1 MKIKNL
7 KNDINIKY
15 MGNTLVNVMITKTI
29 IEKKHN
35 RIHSYEIN
43 KCYEDKIINDY
54 SIRSKNKKN
63 KKTIVPYS

>member
-1 MKIKNL
+1 
-7 KNDINIKY
+7 
-15 MGNTLVNVMITKTI
+15 MGNTLANIIITKTI

-35 RIHSYEIN
+35 RIYSYEIN
-43 KCYEDKIINDY
+43 KCCEDKIINDY